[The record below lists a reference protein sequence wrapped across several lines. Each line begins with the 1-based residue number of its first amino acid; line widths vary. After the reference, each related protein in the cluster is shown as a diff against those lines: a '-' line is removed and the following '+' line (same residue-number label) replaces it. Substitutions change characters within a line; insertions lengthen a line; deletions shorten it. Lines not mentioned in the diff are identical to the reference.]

1 MAGLTEFNPNS
12 DSEQKLISKIRK
24 RDGRIV
30 NFEQSKIANAI
41 YKALVVTGKPDYPL
55 AEKLAAKVLQ
65 KMVHQGY
72 DSAGKMGVPSVEDV
86 QDMVESIL
94 IEEGLS
100 ETAKSYILYRHERR
114 KIREEKMKILNKK
127 DLDEV
132 DKAFDINSL
141 RVLAARYL
149 LRDSNNEIIEGPKQM
164 FERVATLVA
173 VADMMHDGSLFNLA
187 GGHTQ
192 SIEEAERYY
201 SKLEDFDN
209 KLHIGDYF
217 LNKYHF
223 EAIIRHYVYCARQGQ
238 MKVSFKELLRTLAE
252 GKLAQ
257 YQDRITEYYNLMV
270 SRDFL
275 PNTPTL
281 MNAGA
286 RLGQLSA
293 CFVLDMPDD
302 MAGIM
307 KASTDAAM
315 IFKSGGGVGINYSD
329 LRPEGDIVASTSGV
343 ASGPTS
349 FMRIID
355 TITDV
360 VKQGGKRRGANMGI
374 LEAWHPDVEKFVTA
388 KTKPGV
394 FENFNVSVGIW
405 EDFWQA
411 LVNKEGNHKYTL
423 RSPRTREPVRQTDAL
438 QLVDLIAMS
447 AWRSAEPGVIFFDNI
462 NKYNPLIGA
471 RHGPLRATNPCVT
484 GDTWVATGDGP
495 RRVRELLGKPFK
507 VHLNGKAWNTEGFF
521 STGIKKVFKL
531 KTKEGFE
538 MRLTE
543 DHKVLAVKHM
553 SRYALDPEWKQ
564 AKDLKQGEQVVLD
577 DCRYYE
583 WEGKFGEQEGY
594 LVGQLV
600 GDGHIKEE
608 KAVLCSWGE
617 TGGDASVR
625 GQVLQYAQQMP
636 HRPYFRGWA
645 KIAGKAEYRLSIASI
660 TELATSLGL
669 VHGNKTTTE
678 EIEKASSA
686 FYKGF
691 LRGLFDA
698 DGTVLGSQL
707 KGISVRLSQSDL
719 GILKAVQRM
728 LMRLGIASTTY
739 ENRRKEQ
746 ERLMPDG
753 KRGQKLYRCKSQHEL
768 VISEENISRFHRV
781 IGFGDTCKMERLA
794 MLLGNYRRKLNRER
808 FVATV
813 EELVNDGIEEVYD
826 VQVPG
831 VNAFDA
837 NGIVAHNCGEQSLY
851 PYESCNLGSINLA
864 NFVKR
869 KVDGKFEFDW
879 QRYEQAIRLSTRFLD
894 NIIDMNKYPVEEIQV
909 ATKETRRIGL
919 GIMGIAD
926 LLFLLQIPYNSRDG
940 YDFMNKLAE
949 AVSYLSMDE
958 SVAIARSRG
967 PFPMFKNTDYAKG
980 RIPVAGYYELPRE
993 THTYD
998 WNTLIEKIQKNG
1010 IRNSWTSTIAPTGTL
1025 SMIADTANGVEPV
1038 FALVYEKRVTV
1049 GRFFYTDKVFEN
1061 ALKENGLYSDEI
1073 LTKIANNYGSVRG
1086 LPEIPEWMQRI
1097 FATAI
1102 DIHWTDHVMAQGI
1115 WQKWISNAIAKTIN
1129 MPGDVT
1135 AEDVKCSYL
1144 LSHELGLK
1152 GVTVFRDGSRHE
1164 QVLHITGK
1172 NTGEKSFAVK
1182 PSRYVADYVSK
1193 NIKEPYVLEQMQK
1206 IFKESGIEEEVP
1218 IRPEVPRQ
1226 VAVTVETKKVAPQP
1240 ALQTVMELEQ
1250 DRCPT
1255 CNAKLIITEGC
1266 NVCIECGFSG
1276 CGSG

>member
-1 MAGLTEFNPNS
+1 MAGVTEFNSNS
-12 DSEQKLISKIRK
+12 NSGTLIAKIRK

-30 NFEQSKIANAI
+30 NFEQSKISNAI
-41 YKALVVTGKPDYPL
+41 YKALVATGKPDYPL
-55 AEKLAAKVLQ
+55 AERLAAKVVQ
-65 KMVHQGY
+65 KMVQGEK
-72 DSAGKMGVPSVEDV
+72 SVIPSVEDV

-100 ETAKSYILYRHERR
+100 ETAKAYILYRHERR
-114 KIREEKMKILNKK
+114 KLRDEKMKILNKR

-173 VADMMHDGSLFNLA
+173 IADVLHDPAVFNLA

-201 SKLEDFDN
+201 AKLDDFDN
-209 KLHIGDYF
+209 KLHIGDYY

-223 EAIIRHYVYCARQGQ
+223 EAMIRHYIHCAQQGQ
-238 MKVSFKELLRTLAE
+238 MKVSFKELLRMIAE
-252 GKLAQ
+252 NKMAQ
-257 YQDRITEYYNLMV
+257 YEEQIKTYYNLMV

-307 KASTDAAM
+307 KSSTDAAM

-374 LEAWHPDVEKFVTA
+374 LEAWHPDIEKFVTA

-423 RSPRTREPVRQTDAL
+423 RSPRSREPVRQIDAQ
-438 QLVDLIAMS
+438 QLIDLIALS

-462 NKYNPLIGA
+462 NKYNPLINA
-471 RHGPLRATNPCVT
+471 RHGPLRATNP
-484 GDTWVATGDGP
+484 
-495 RRVRELLGKPFK
+495 
-507 VHLNGKAWNTEGFF
+507 
-521 STGIKKVFKL
+521 
-531 KTKEGFE
+531 
-538 MRLTE
+538 
-543 DHKVLAVKHM
+543 
-553 SRYALDPEWKQ
+553 
-564 AKDLKQGEQVVLD
+564 
-577 DCRYYE
+577 
-583 WEGKFGEQEGY
+583 
-594 LVGQLV
+594 
-600 GDGHIKEE
+600 
-608 KAVLCSWGE
+608 
-617 TGGDASVR
+617 
-625 GQVLQYAQQMP
+625 
-636 HRPYFRGWA
+636 
-645 KIAGKAEYRLSIASI
+645 
-660 TELATSLGL
+660 
-669 VHGNKTTTE
+669 
-678 EIEKASSA
+678 
-686 FYKGF
+686 
-691 LRGLFDA
+691 
-698 DGTVLGSQL
+698 
-707 KGISVRLSQSDL
+707 
-719 GILKAVQRM
+719 
-728 LMRLGIASTTY
+728 
-739 ENRRKEQ
+739 
-746 ERLMPDG
+746 
-753 KRGQKLYRCKSQHEL
+753 
-768 VISEENISRFHRV
+768 
-781 IGFGDTCKMERLA
+781 
-794 MLLGNYRRKLNRER
+794 
-808 FVATV
+808 
-813 EELVNDGIEEVYD
+813 
-826 VQVPG
+826 
-831 VNAFDA
+831 
-837 NGIVAHNCGEQSLY
+837 CGEQSLY

-869 KVDGKFEFDW
+869 KADGAYEFDW
-879 QRYEQAIRLSTRFLD
+879 QRYEQAIRLATRFLD
-894 NIIDMNKYPVEEIQV
+894 NIIDMNKYPVEEIKV

-926 LLFLLQIPYNSRDG
+926 LLFLLKIPYNSKDG
-940 YDFMNKLAE
+940 YEFMNKLAE

-958 SVAIARSRG
+958 SVAIARARG
-967 PFPMFKNTDYAKG
+967 PFPMFKDSDYVKG
-980 RIPVAGYYELPRE
+980 RIPVAGYYELPKE

-998 WNTLIEKIQKNG
+998 WDTLVEKIKKYG

-1049 GRFFYTDKVFEN
+1049 GRFFYTDKVFESM
-1061 ALKENGLYSDEI
+1061 LKENGLYNDEI

-1097 FATAI
+1097 FVTAI
-1102 DIHWTDHVMAQGI
+1102 DIHWTDHVMAQAV

-1135 AEDVKCSYL
+1135 AEDVKCAYL

-1172 NTGEKSFAVK
+1172 NTGEKAFAVK
-1182 PSRYVADYVSK
+1182 PSRYIADYVST

-1206 IFKESGIEEEVP
+1206 IFKESGVEEEKPVP
-1218 IRPEVPRQ
+1218 KEIPLQEIP
-1226 VAVTVETKKVAPQP
+1226 AAPKKPAPQP
-1240 ALQTVMELEQ
+1240 AVPQMAMMDADE

-1255 CNAKLIITEGC
+1255 CNARLIITEGC

>member
-1 MAGLTEFNPNS
+1 MAGEVTVDNNS
-12 DSEQKLISKIRK
+12 KTLIAQIRK
-24 RDGRIV
+24 RDGRVV
-30 NFEQSKIANAI
+30 NFESSKIANAI
-41 YKALVVTGKPDYPL
+41 YKALVATGKPDYPL
-55 AEKLAAKVLQ
+55 AERLATRVVQ
-65 KMVHQGY
+65 KMVQGEKTV
-72 DSAGKMGVPSVEDV
+72 APSVEDV

-100 ETAKSYILYRHERR
+100 ETTKAYILYRHERR
-114 KIREEKMKILNKK
+114 KLRDEKMKVLNKR

-132 DKAFDINSL
+132 DKAFDLNSL

-149 LRDSNNEIIEGPKQM
+149 LRDNNNEIIEGPKQM

-173 VADMMHDGSLFNLA
+173 IADVMHDPAVFNLA
-187 GGHTQ
+187 GGHAQ
-192 SIEEAERYY
+192 NIEEAERYY
-201 SKLEDFDN
+201 SKLDDFDN
-209 KLHIGDYF
+209 KLHVGAFY

-223 EAIIRHYVYCARQGQ
+223 EAMIRHYIYCAQAGQ
-238 MKVSFKELLRTLAE
+238 MKVSFKDLLRLVAE
-252 GKLAQ
+252 GKMAQ
-257 YQDRITEYYNLMV
+257 YEDRITEYYNLMV

-293 CFVLDMPDD
+293 CFVLSMPDD

-307 KASTDAAM
+307 KSSTDAAM

-343 ASGPTS
+343 ASGPVS
-349 FMRIID
+349 FMNIID
-355 TITDV
+355 TITNV

-423 RSPRTREPVRQTDAL
+423 RSPRSREPMRQIDAQ
-438 QLVDLIAMS
+438 QLIDLIALS

-462 NKYNPLIGA
+462 NKYNPLIDA
-471 RHGPLRATNPCVT
+471 RQGPLRATNP
-484 GDTWVATGDGP
+484 
-495 RRVRELLGKPFK
+495 
-507 VHLNGKAWNTEGFF
+507 
-521 STGIKKVFKL
+521 
-531 KTKEGFE
+531 
-538 MRLTE
+538 
-543 DHKVLAVKHM
+543 
-553 SRYALDPEWKQ
+553 
-564 AKDLKQGEQVVLD
+564 
-577 DCRYYE
+577 
-583 WEGKFGEQEGY
+583 
-594 LVGQLV
+594 
-600 GDGHIKEE
+600 
-608 KAVLCSWGE
+608 
-617 TGGDASVR
+617 
-625 GQVLQYAQQMP
+625 
-636 HRPYFRGWA
+636 
-645 KIAGKAEYRLSIASI
+645 
-660 TELATSLGL
+660 
-669 VHGNKTTTE
+669 
-678 EIEKASSA
+678 
-686 FYKGF
+686 
-691 LRGLFDA
+691 
-698 DGTVLGSQL
+698 
-707 KGISVRLSQSDL
+707 
-719 GILKAVQRM
+719 
-728 LMRLGIASTTY
+728 
-739 ENRRKEQ
+739 
-746 ERLMPDG
+746 
-753 KRGQKLYRCKSQHEL
+753 
-768 VISEENISRFHRV
+768 
-781 IGFGDTCKMERLA
+781 
-794 MLLGNYRRKLNRER
+794 
-808 FVATV
+808 
-813 EELVNDGIEEVYD
+813 
-826 VQVPG
+826 
-831 VNAFDA
+831 
-837 NGIVAHNCGEQSLY
+837 CGEQSLY

-869 KVDGKFEFDW
+869 KADGAYEFDW

-894 NIIDMNKYPVEEIQV
+894 NIIDMNKYPVDEIKV

-926 LLFLLQIPYNSRDG
+926 LLFLLKTPYNSKDG
-940 YDFMNKLAE
+940 YEFMNKLAE
-949 AVSYLSMDE
+949 AVSYISMEE
-958 SVAIARSRG
+958 SVAIAKARG
-967 PFPMFKNTDYAKG
+967 PFPMFKDSDYVKG
-980 RIPVAGYYELPRE
+980 RIPVAGYYELPKE

-998 WNTLIEKIQKNG
+998 WDMLIEKIKKYG
-1010 IRNSWTSTIAPTGTL
+1010 VRNSWTSTIAPTGTL

-1061 ALKENGLYSDEI
+1061 MLKENGLYTDDI

-1097 FATAI
+1097 FVTAI
-1102 DIHWTDHVMAQGI
+1102 DIHWTDHVMAQGV

-1129 MPGDVT
+1129 MPGDTT

-1152 GVTVFRDGSRHE
+1152 GVTVYRDGSRHE

-1172 NTGEKSFAVK
+1172 NTGEKAFAVK
-1182 PSRYVADYVSK
+1182 PSRYVADYVNE

-1206 IFKESGIEEEVP
+1206 IFKESGVEEEKP
-1218 IRPEVPRQ
+1218 IVKTAAKPAPAE
-1226 VAVTVETKKVAPQP
+1226 AKKPAPQP
-1240 ALQTVMELEQ
+1240 AMQPMMDANE

-1255 CNAKLIITEGC
+1255 CNARLIITEGC